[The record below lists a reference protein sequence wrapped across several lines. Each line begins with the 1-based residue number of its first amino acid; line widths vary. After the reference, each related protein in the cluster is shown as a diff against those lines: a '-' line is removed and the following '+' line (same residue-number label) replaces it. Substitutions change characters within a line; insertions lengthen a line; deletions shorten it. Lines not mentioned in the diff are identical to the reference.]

1 MRGSAGAAER
11 RSIVASFQPRQD
23 ADPHPRERQGRR
35 RLPARRDSWSVADH
49 PDERGAVALAGDGDP
64 LRAAIAQ
71 TLGMPLDVMLRL
83 EIAPAWLSIPRRS
96 ENGVTVDALNDRNRL
111 RGVTAGTA
119 NP

>member
-1 MRGSAGAAER
+1 MTRFFDRA
-11 RSIVASFQPRQD
+11 
-23 ADPHPRERQGRR
+23 
-35 RLPARRDSWSVADH
+35 VADQR
-49 PDERGAVALAGDGDP
+49 DERGAVALAGDGDL
-64 LRAAIAQ
+64 LRADIAQ

-119 NP
+119 SP